1 MPRLI
6 TFLTLAGSVIATLAA
21 GQVPTPER
29 SPLPRASAETVGLSP
44 ARLAEATALLNQYVA
59 ERKISGAV
67 AAVARKGK
75 LAYLEAVGQQDLE
88 TRAPMADRSMFR
100 IYSMTKSVTAVA
112 VMMLYEE
119 GHFRLDDPVSKYLPA
134 FREVTV
140 LASPDGATRRPSR
153 DITVE
158 DLLLHTSGLNHRTS
172 NEYRNAQVRSRADS
186 LPRFIDKIVRVPL
199 MEDPGTRYRYSESP
213 TVLGRLVEIWSGKPF
228 DVFLSERVFTPLGMI
243 DTSFWVAPA
252 ERARLATVY
261 TPAQSGGITPFEIEV
276 VPFTERPALIEGA
289 VGLVSTVPDYL
300 RFSQMLLNKGTLDGS
315 RLLRAETVERMT
327 RNGLSE
333 AIVKARGGAMGWG
346 LANVNVVMNPA
357 ALNYPANRGEYG
369 WDGSAGTI
377 FWIDPELEMVTILMT
392 QSSPANPD
400 GLRQRFKTL
409 VQQSV
414 GP

>member
-1 MPRLI
+1 MTRSLSA
-6 TFLTLAGSVIATLAA
+6 LALSGLLCVQTMA
-21 GQVPTPER
+21 GQG
-29 SPLPRASAETVGLSP
+29 SGPLPRSAPEAVGLSP
-44 ARLAEATALLNQYVA
+44 GRLAEATELLNHFVA
-59 ERKISGAV
+59 ERKIAGAV
-67 AAVARKGK
+67 GAVARKGK
-75 LAYLEAVGQQDLE
+75 LAYLEAVGLQDLE
-88 TRAPMADRSMFR
+88 ARTPMTARSMFR

-112 VMMLYEE
+112 VMMLHEE
-119 GHFRLDDPVSKYLPA
+119 GRFRLDDPVSKYLPE
-134 FREVTV
+134 FREVIV
-140 LASPDGATRRPSR
+140 RASPDGFTRRPSR

-172 NEYRNAQVRSRADS
+172 DVYRNAKVRSRADP
-186 LPRFIDKIVRVPL
+186 LPRFITNIVRVPL
-199 MEDPGTRYRYSESP
+199 MEDPGTTYRYSESP
-213 TVLGRLVEIWSGKPF
+213 TVLGRLVETWSGKPF
-228 DVFLSERVFTPLGMI
+228 DVFLSERVFKPLGMI
-243 DTSFWVAPA
+243 DTVFWVAPA

-261 TPAQSGGITPFEIEV
+261 TPAQAGGLTALEIEA

-300 RFSQMLLNKGTLDGS
+300 RFSQMLLNKGALDGS

-327 RNGLSE
+327 ANGLPD

-357 ALNYPANRGEYG
+357 ALGYPANRGEYG

-400 GLRQRFKTL
+400 SLRQRFKTL
-409 VQQSV
+409 VQESV
-414 GP
+414 VR